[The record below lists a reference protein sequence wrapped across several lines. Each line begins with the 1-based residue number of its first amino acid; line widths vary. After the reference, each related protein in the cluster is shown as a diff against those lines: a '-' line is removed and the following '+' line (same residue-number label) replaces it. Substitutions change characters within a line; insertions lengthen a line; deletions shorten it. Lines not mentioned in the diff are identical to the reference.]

1 MRQVVL
7 IGLPKALGSAITI
20 PLEMLNAANDIARA
34 RGEKSKCLDIKF
46 VGEAPGLISLAG
58 GLEVTCNYGLTDI
71 DQADLIFIPGIW
83 GNPASLRHK
92 VNSLTNWLENQL
104 AGGATLCA
112 IVTGSHILAQAGI
125 LDQRV
130 ATTHW
135 RFFDQFQTQFP
146 KVRLERKRFIT
157 FDNEIYCTG
166 SVNAVRDLM
175 LHFID
180 QFFGESITNEVS
192 RHFTHELKRSYES
205 LILKQDQSSSHNDEE
220 IIEIQE
226 WLALHYLQE
235 IDFEELAASFG
246 MSRRSLNRRF
256 KLATSLTPVSYMQ
269 ELKLQQAKT
278 LLKDS
283 NLTVAQ
289 VADRVSIADCSYFS
303 SLFKKRNSVT
313 PTEYRH
319 LVRSKLF
326 NVVEKEAE

>member
-1 MRQVVL
+1 MRQVAL

-20 PLEMLNAANDIARA
+20 PLEMLNAANDIALA
-34 RGEKSKCLDIKF
+34 RGQRESRLDIKF
-46 VGEAPGLISLAG
+46 VSDTLGTIRLAG
-58 GLEVTCNYGLTDI
+58 GLEVNCNTSLKDI
-71 DQADLIFIPGIW
+71 QQADLIFIPGIW
-83 GNPASLRHK
+83 GNPAGLRHK
-92 VNSLTNWLENQL
+92 YKPLTNWLESQL

-125 LDQRV
+125 LDHRA

-135 RFFDQFQTQFP
+135 RFFDQFQAQFP
-146 KVRLERKRFIT
+146 NVRLERKRFIT
-157 FDNEIYCTG
+157 YDNGIYCTG

-180 QFFGESITNEVS
+180 QYFGESITNEVS

-205 LILKQDQSSSHNDEE
+205 LVLKQNLSSSHHDEE
-220 IIEIQE
+220 IIKIQE
-226 WLALHYLQE
+226 WLGIRYLQE
-235 IDFEELAASFG
+235 INFEELAASFG

-256 KLATSLTPVSYMQ
+256 KQATSLTPVNYLQ

-278 LLKDS
+278 LLKES

-289 VADRVSIADCSYFS
+289 VADQVSISDCSYFS
-303 SLFKKRNSVT
+303 SLFKKKNSVT
-313 PTEYRH
+313 PMEYRR

-326 NVVEKEAE
+326 KVVE

>member
-1 MRQVVL
+1 MRQVAL

-20 PLEMLNAANDIARA
+20 PLEMLNAANDIAWA
-34 RGEKSKCLDIKF
+34 RGQRQKSLDIKF
-46 VGEAPGLISLAG
+46 VSEVPGKIILAG
-58 GLEVTCNYGLTDI
+58 GLQVICDHALTDI
-71 DQADLIFIPGIW
+71 QQADLIFVPGIW

-92 VNSLTNWLENQL
+92 TNSLGNWLKSQL

-125 LDQRV
+125 LDQHN

-135 RFFDQFQTQFP
+135 RFFDQFQKQFP
-146 KVRLERKRFIT
+146 SVRLERKRFIT
-157 FDNEIYCTG
+157 FDNDIYCTG

-205 LILKQDQSSSHNDEE
+205 LILKQDRSSSHHDEE
-220 IIEIQE
+220 IIKIQE
-226 WLALHYLQE
+226 WLAQHYLQE
-235 IDFEELAASFG
+235 INFEALATSFG

-256 KLATSLTPVSYMQ
+256 KQAAALTPVAYLQ

-278 LLKDS
+278 LLKES
-283 NLTVAQ
+283 NLTIAQ
-289 VADRVSIADCSYFS
+289 VADQVSIADCSYFS

-313 PTEYRH
+313 PMEYRH

-326 NVVEKEAE
+326 KVTG